1 VPQNDPPGRFD
12 YLWED
17 LSEPDEDIGYY
28 GHGLDSL
35 ADEPVRWYRTTSA
48 MLAMAAIAVAVIA
61 ILVSAVLLMSRQ
73 SGRPGDTTQPS
84 VTPTTATTTATAPST
99 SASAPPPASPAPSPS
114 GTASVLIA
122 PPAPPRRP
130 TPAKPPQ
137 INVTRKPL
145 SVQPSPQPGFPHN

>member
-84 VTPTTATTTATAPST
+84 VTPTTATTT
-99 SASAPPPASPAPSPS
+99 S